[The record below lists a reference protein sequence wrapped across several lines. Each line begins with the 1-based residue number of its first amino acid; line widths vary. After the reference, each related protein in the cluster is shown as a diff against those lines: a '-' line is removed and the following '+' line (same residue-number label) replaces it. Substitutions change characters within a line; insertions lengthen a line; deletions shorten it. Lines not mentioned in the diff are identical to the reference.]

1 MIRFDGFIMSGQ
13 NAQKWHPVECILTE
27 RGRIVV
33 VFGEVLLLCKDV
45 VDARVLVEQI
55 NMGVCELGSSG
66 RWLLHAYVHHDSN
79 RVVNIAKLL
88 DRFNIARQLLRGA
101 SNSDS

>member
-1 MIRFDGFIMSGQ
+1 MSGQ

-45 VDARVLVEQI
+45 VDARVLVKQI
-55 NMGVCELGSSG
+55 DMGVS
-66 RWLLHAYVHHDSN
+66 
-79 RVVNIAKLL
+79 
-88 DRFNIARQLLRGA
+88 
-101 SNSDS
+101 